1 MREELEVTLNN
12 DRSEI
17 AKFSRTLTTFGQRHR
32 LAPRLVHALDLALE
46 EILTNI
52 MSHGYTDD
60 REHEIKV
67 RLTARP
73 DALEAEVEDD
83 GRPFNPLEAPE
94 PDTTRSLHDRSIG
107 GLGIHLARRL
117 VDGLEYQRR
126 DGKNVLL
133 LRKRVG

>member
-1 MREELEVTLNN
+1 MRGKLEVTLNN
-12 DRSEI
+12 DQSEI
-17 AKFSRTLTTFGQRHR
+17 AKFSRALTECGQRCQ
-32 LAPRLVHALDLALE
+32 LAPRLVHAMELAVE

-60 REHEIKV
+60 AEHEITV

-73 DALEAEVEDD
+73 EALEAEVEDD
-83 GRPFNPLEAPE
+83 GQPFNPLEAPK

-107 GLGIHLARRL
+107 GLGIHLARTL

-126 DGKNVLL
+126 EGKNVLL
-133 LRKRVG
+133 LRKSVR